1 MNDLML
7 DVRPFESQGD
17 YEQVIEY
24 FHSANE
30 ALLAVMGVD
39 RRRLPAREAW
49 LERLLPD
56 LGRPASHKQTYYLS
70 WRANDV
76 PVGHSNVNQISFGQQ
91 AFVHMHLWRASQR
104 RGGMGQKFFDRSLRL
119 FISELS
125 LEHVI
130 CEPHAHNPAPNRV
143 LQRAG
148 FRLVRHYR
156 TTPGLINLEQD
167 VNRWELEVGQGHRSG
182 SEP

>member
-1 MNDLML
+1 VGDLTL
-7 DVRPFESQGD
+7 DVRPFDSPAD
-17 YEQVIEY
+17 YERMIEY

-56 LGRPASHKQTYYLS
+56 LERPASHKQTYYLS

-119 FISELS
+119 FISALS
-125 LEHVI
+125 LERVI
-130 CEPHAHNPAPNRV
+130 CEPHAQNTAPNRV

-148 FRLVRHYR
+148 FRLVRCYR
-156 TTPGLINLEQD
+156 TTPGLINSEQD
-167 VNRWELEVGQGHRSG
+167 VNRWELDVGSAHRAG
-182 SEP
+182 SAP